1 MVNMPQEELEA
12 ITSKYLEFKEVI
24 AGFKD
29 ENDCVQYL
37 MQQTKLSREECME
50 ALAFMKKTD
59 FRRKRK

>member
-1 MVNMPQEELEA
+1 MLDMPEEKFEA
-12 ITSKYLEFKEVI
+12 ITSKFSEFKEVI

-50 ALAFMKKTD
+50 AVSFIKKSN
-59 FRRKRK
+59 FGRQI

>member
-1 MVNMPQEELEA
+1 M
-12 ITSKYLEFKEVI
+12 EVI

-50 ALAFMKKTD
+50 TLLFIKKTD
-59 FRRKRK
+59 FGRQI